1 MAIYYMGNK
10 GCYVIKHCTMGCYRR
25 CSRIDSTAAGCDG
38 IIHSDEK
45 RKEVEEKTPA
55 GSTVAHCLLLLID
68 SHHL

>member
-1 MAIYYMGNK
+1 MGNM

-45 RKEVEEKTPA
+45 RKEVEENSRRTNGSPLPA
-55 GSTVAHCLLLLID
+55 PTD
-68 SHHL
+68 